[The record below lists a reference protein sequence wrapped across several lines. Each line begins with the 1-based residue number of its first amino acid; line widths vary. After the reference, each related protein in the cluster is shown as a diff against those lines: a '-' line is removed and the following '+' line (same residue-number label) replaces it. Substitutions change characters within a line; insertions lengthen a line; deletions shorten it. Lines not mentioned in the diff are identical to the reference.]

1 MGQQRQD
8 YEGRVPQQ
16 LDGERLERVLHELL
30 FEETRS
36 GVARLVKR
44 GAVRVD
50 GALVTRTG
58 QRLGAGQ
65 HVQVQYARA
74 QRTREERGIAPR
86 PKAPALVVVYEDE
99 HIAVVDKPAGLL
111 MHPKS
116 APQVEGQGDGRRGGA
131 GGRAGGAGGRAGGGG
146 RGDAGGSAGGFDV
159 RGQAEQQG
167 RGRDRRRE
175 PRPEPTLADLAASR
189 FGRLPMTMG
198 VERPGI
204 VHRLDR
210 GTSGLVA
217 IARTAEAM
225 DGLRAAFRAREVQK
239 AYLAVVHGDPTW
251 DETVLDWDL
260 VDGQDDRR
268 GWREAGSGE
277 QSARTEVEVLERFG
291 HVALVVCRPST
302 GRRHQL
308 RVHLC
313 AAGLPIVGDELYAG
327 RRAPQL
333 PRGAP
338 RVRRVMLHAAGL
350 AFQHPITAEP
360 FEFEAGPPDDV
371 LELLGWFEG

>member
-8 YEGRVPQQ
+8 FEGRVPQQ
-16 LDGERLERVLHELL
+16 LGGGRLERVLQELL

-58 QRLGAGQ
+58 QRLRAGQ
-65 HVQVQYARA
+65 LLQVQFARA
-74 QRTREERGIAPR
+74 QRTREERGLAPR
-86 PKAPALVVVYEDE
+86 TKAPALVVVYEDE
-99 HIAVVDKPAGLL
+99 HLAVVDKPAGLL
-111 MHPKS
+111 MHPKG
-116 APQVEGQGDGRRGGA
+116 APRDTVRGGGRRGGA
-131 GGRAGGAGGRAGGGG
+131 GGRVGGGLDE
-146 RGDAGGSAGGFDV
+146 RDPV
-159 RGQAEQQG
+159 GQLG
-167 RGRDRRRE
+167 RGRRRQ
-175 PRPEPTLADLAASR
+175 PRTEPTLADLAEER
-189 FGRLPMTMG
+189 FGRLPRTMG

-217 IARTAEAM
+217 IARSAEAM

-239 AYLAVVHGDPTW
+239 AYLAVVHGDPAW

-260 VDGQDDRR
+260 VDGADDRR
-268 GWREAGSGE
+268 GWRAAGSGE
-277 QSARTEVEVLERFG
+277 QSARTEVEVLERYG

-313 AAGLPIVGDELYAG
+313 AAGLPIVGDDLYAG
-327 RRAPQL
+327 RRAPEL

-338 RVRRVMLHAAGL
+338 RARRVMLHAAGL
-350 AFQHPITAEP
+350 AFQHPISAEP